1 MSSGSRLIPW
11 SLDRFDALNGISTR
25 SIDQVAILFTQ
36 EFKRY
41 CIDLKSNPKDY
52 SERLE
57 GIRNSESAKCKIVI
71 ERFWIERW
79 ERLKH
84 RPETS
89 LKNNFERFNIGLWRF
104 VNMMRFGMPS
114 KKRHWGSSS
123 YPPLRLESRK
133 LYSYWNNTF
142 VLAAGEQFHLFLA
155 FKSIFLLFLKTF
167 WENPPKKSK
176 HF

>member
-1 MSSGSRLIPW
+1 MRSGSRLIPW
-11 SLDRFDALNGISTR
+11 SLDRCDALNGISTR

-36 EFKRY
+36 KFKRY

-57 GIRNSESAKCKIVI
+57 SIRNSESAKCKIVI

-89 LKNNFERFNIGLWRF
+89 LKNNFERFNIGLWRS
-104 VNMMRFGMPS
+104 VNMVRFGKPS
-114 KKRHWGSSS
+114 KKRHWGGFQI
-123 YPPLRLESRK
+123 PPLRWVSRK
-133 LYSYWNNTF
+133 VSSYYSF
-142 VLAAGEQFHLFLA
+142 SARIL
-155 FKSIFLLFLKTF
+155 
-167 WENPPKKSK
+167 
-176 HF
+176 